1 MSTRFQTSPF
11 FVPSVFFFGVFLG
24 FLVKLLLGGP
34 EYCPSSLRDNG
45 AVASKMESPSSSADY
60 ASVASLQLQIL
71 QKVQAIETAQVSL
84 DKQITAHSSTLPS
97 IASPNPACPSPPVLN
112 SNDATPGTC
121 LDPATMGETTHA
133 GWALPWPKE
142 FRTWLTDTPSALTD
156 LMLTRGV
163 AAGTDKMSS
172 KGGSD
177 HSYQYMY
184 GKYLFPARY
193 RPEKLL
199 EIGLGCDMGYG
210 PGKSMELWMEVL
222 PKVTYYSIEFD
233 AACAEKF
240 RSTLGDRLFIGDQS
254 DVAFLQRV
262 KAGIPTPVD
271 IIIDDGSHISPHAR
285 ISFRELWSKLAP
297 GGIYVI
303 EDLQT
308 NFWDDPPQY
317 QGEHTGSKVGTT
329 TAMIRDMI
337 YANMGRLRQSDS
349 DDTAYNPDYMSSLAS
364 IDCFREACVL
374 IKK

>member
-1 MSTRFQTSPF
+1 MNRFQSSPI
-11 FVPSVFFFGVFLG
+11 FVPSLFFLGIFFGFLG
-24 FLVKLLLGGP
+24 KSLLGGS
-34 EYCPSSLRDNG
+34 EYCPSSSTSLRESGILSKTDSTSNG
-45 AVASKMESPSSSADY
+45 A
-60 ASVASLQLQIL
+60 ASVASLQLQL
-71 QKVQAIETAQVSL
+71 QQNMQSIEKIQAALEAKIAT
-84 DKQITAHSSTLPS
+84 HSSSL
-97 IASPNPACPSPPVLN
+97 ASSALPNPPCPSPSALN
-112 SNDATPGTC
+112 LNAAVDAY
-121 LDPATMGETTHA
+121 LDPAAMGETTHV

-172 KGGSD
+172 KGGAD

-193 RPEKLL
+193 RPLKIL

-210 PGKSMELWMEVL
+210 PGKSMELWLEIM
-222 PKVTYYSIEFD
+222 PKATYYSIEFD

-240 RSTLGDRLFIGDQS
+240 RSTLGNRIFSGDQS
-254 DVAFLQRV
+254 DVALLQRV
-262 KAGIPTPVD
+262 KTGIPTLLD

-285 ISFRELWSKLAP
+285 VTFRELWSKLAP

-308 NFWDDPPQY
+308 NFWDDPPHY
-317 QGEHTGSKVGTT
+317 QGEHTGTKLGTT

-337 YANMGRLRQSDS
+337 YANMGRSRLPDS
-349 DDTAYNPDYMSSLAS
+349 DDTAYNPEYMSSLAS
-364 IDCFREACVL
+364 IDCFREACVM

>member
-1 MSTRFQTSPF
+1 MNQIQSSSMLIPGIFLIGT
-11 FVPSVFFFGVFLG
+11 FFGFLG
-24 FLVKLLLGGP
+24 KSLLGGP
-34 EYCPSSLRDNG
+34 GYFPSTSPSLRESSI
-45 AVASKMESPSSSADY
+45 ASRTDTPSNNADY
-60 ASVASLQLQIL
+60 ASISSLQLEL
-71 QKVQAIETAQVSL
+71 KQKMQAIEQDQASL
-84 DKQITAHSSTLPS
+84 EKQITSQSLHTNVLSNA
-97 IASPNPACPSPPVLN
+97 ACPSPPALI
-112 SNDATPGTC
+112 SNAIPETC
-121 LDPATMGETTHA
+121 LDPASMGETTHA

-156 LMLTRGV
+156 LILTRGV

-193 RPEKLL
+193 RPLKLL

-222 PKVTYYSIEFD
+222 PKVTYYSIEFN
-233 AACAEKF
+233 AVCAEKF
-240 RSTLGDRLFIGDQS
+240 RSTLGDRIFTGDQS
-254 DVAFLQRV
+254 DIAFLQRV
-262 KAGIPTPVD
+262 KAGIPTLVD

-285 ISFRELWSKLAP
+285 ITFRELWSKLAP

-308 NFWDDPPQY
+308 NFWDDPPHY

-337 YANMGRLRQSDS
+337 YANMGRPRQPDS

>member
-1 MSTRFQTSPF
+1 
-11 FVPSVFFFGVFLG
+11 
-24 FLVKLLLGGP
+24 
-34 EYCPSSLRDNG
+34 
-45 AVASKMESPSSSADY
+45 
-60 ASVASLQLQIL
+60 
-71 QKVQAIETAQVSL
+71 
-84 DKQITAHSSTLPS
+84 
-97 IASPNPACPSPPVLN
+97 
-112 SNDATPGTC
+112 
-121 LDPATMGETTHA
+121 MGETTHA

-163 AAGTDKMSS
+163 AAGTDKMNQ
-172 KGGSD
+172 KEP
-177 HSYQYMY
+177 HTYQYVY

-193 RPEKLL
+193 RPVKLL
-199 EIGLGCDMGYG
+199 EIGLGCDMAYG
-210 PGKSMELWMEVL
+210 PGKSMELWMEIM
-222 PKVTYYSIEFD
+222 PKATYYSIEFD

-262 KAGIPTPVD
+262 KAGIPALLD
-271 IIIDDGSHISPHAR
+271 IIIDDASHIAHHAR

-308 NFWDDPPQY
+308 NFWDWAPRY
-317 QGEHTGSKVGTT
+317 EGEATGTKLGTT

-337 YANMGRLRQSDS
+337 YANMGRLRQPDS